1 MRTLCGTILA
11 AVGVFCTLRAEG
23 LTDLVNPF
31 VGVNSRS
38 AAWRTGSSHPGA
50 TWPGGMLQPGP
61 DTGAQWPVRSG
72 YCCDDDCL
80 AGFSQNRQMG
90 TTWACLHDVLML
102 PFTGDIPQTAPA
114 MKERHLLGMMDKKGE
129 RAEPGYYAVSLTN
142 FGVKA
147 ELTVSRRV
155 AYHRYTFEKGGP
167 SRVLVDL
174 QSGPL
179 SSWGGERAR
188 PPRVTASE
196 SRIGPDGVL
205 VGTNVVKCA
214 LPSRVVAFAVA
225 FSRPWK
231 AVAELG
237 DNGWP
242 GKRYVFDFDL
252 KPGEAVVAK
261 VALST
266 VDEDGARRN
275 LAGDPEGF
283 DFDARRTDAHRA
295 WERTLGRVEV
305 DGDDERRKVF
315 YTMLYQAFVHPNLAS
330 DVDGRVR
337 LGDGKVY
344 KMDKPFFTG
353 YLDTWD
359 TFRALHPLMTVIAPR
374 RAGLLARTLLE
385 DAKCRGGE
393 IPSCH
398 IGGQS
403 TRIMPGWHGIPIVL
417 DALEKGLLPEYDPAE
432 VLSLAKKSI
441 GNIDLLVRKGWYP
454 ISPKWVHTAST
465 QLDQVVDLW
474 CLARA
479 AEAHSLSDGDT
490 ARIAVASSSWTN
502 LYDAASGFL
511 RPRDF
516 EGRWSEPF
524 DRWQQRR
531 DGVNPWGFNEGGYA
545 QWAWHVLGEPEK
557 LIALHGG
564 PEKAAADLD
573 GIFNAPEKIAGQK
586 FGAGCSGQM
595 GQYFHGNEPTHHMAY
610 LYGYMGRGKT
620 RTAELVREICT
631 KLYKNTTDG
640 LCGDGDS
647 GQMAAWYVMS
657 SLGFYQVKPVGG
669 EFVLGAPQYP
679 RLKVRLGNGR
689 TLEIVARNFSAKN
702 RHVTDV
708 QSNGRRIESGVVGYR
723 QIMSGG
729 TLEFT
734 MRP

>member
-1 MRTLCGTILA
+1 MLTRTLCGTILA
-11 AVGVFCTLRAEG
+11 VAAAAALHAEG
-23 LTDLVNPF
+23 LASLVNPF
-31 VGVNSRS
+31 VG
-38 AAWRTGSSHPGA
+38 TKGQGSSHPGA

-61 DTGAQWPVRSG
+61 DTGTRWPVFSG
-72 YCCDDDCL
+72 YRYDDDKL

-90 TTWACLHDVLML
+90 TFWACLHDILLL
-102 PFTGDIPQTAPA
+102 PFTGDVPPAAPVLE
-114 MKERHLLGMMDKKGE
+114 ERHLLGEMDKSSE
-129 RAEPGYYAVSLTN
+129 RAEPGYYAVRLAN

-155 AYHRYTFEKGGP
+155 AYHRYTFERGGI

-179 SSWGGERAR
+179 SSWGGERSK
-188 PPRVTASE
+188 PPRVIASD
-196 SRIGPDGVL
+196 SRIDADGVL
-205 VGTNVVKCA
+205 TGTNVVKCTV
-214 LPSRVVAFAVA
+214 PSRVVAFAIA

-231 AVAELG
+231 SVSELG

-252 KPGEAVVAK
+252 KSGEAVVAK

-266 VDEDGARRN
+266 VDETGARLN
-275 LAGDPEGF
+275 LENDPEGF
-283 DFDARRTDAHRA
+283 DFDARRTTARAA
-295 WERTLGRVEV
+295 WEKVLGRVEV
-305 DGDDERRKVF
+305 DGDLERRKVF
-315 YTMLYQAFVHPNLAS
+315 YTMLYQSFVHPNLIS

-337 LGDGKVY
+337 LCDGKVY
-344 KMDKPFFTG
+344 KMENPFFTG

-374 RAGLLARTLLE
+374 HAGFLARTLLD
-385 DAKCRGGE
+385 DAGKRDDK
-393 IPSCH
+393 IPTCH
-398 IGGQS
+398 VWGQS

-417 DALEKGLLPEYDPAE
+417 DALEKGLLPGCDPAE
-432 VLSLAKKSI
+432 VVRVACRSLAHI
-441 GNIDLLVRKGWYP
+441 EVLADKGWYP
-454 ISPKWVHTAST
+454 AST
-465 QLDQVVDLW
+465 KMRHTVSRQLDEVADLW
-474 CLARA
+474 CVARA
-479 AEAHSLSDGDT
+479 AKMYGVAGEDVE
-490 ARIAVASSSWTN
+490 RISKAALSWTN
-502 LYDAASGFL
+502 VYDAATGFM
-511 RPRDF
+511 RPRDE

-524 DRWQQRR
+524 DRWQQRHQ
-531 DGVNPWGFNEGGYA
+531 GFNEGGYA

-564 PEKAAADLD
+564 AGKAAADLD
-573 GIFNAPEKIAGQK
+573 AIFNAPEKIPGQITGSGC
-586 FGAGCSGQM
+586 FGQI

-679 RLKVRLGNGR
+679 RLKLRLGR
-689 TLEIVARNFSAKN
+689 DRALEIVARNFSTSN
-702 RHVTDV
+702 RRVSEV
-708 QSNGRRIESGVVGYR
+708 SLNGRRLERGIIGYR
-723 QIMSGG
+723 QIMAGG
-729 TLEFT
+729 KLEFV
-734 MRP
+734 MCP